1 MIYTLTLNPSL
12 DYILELDQIRLG
24 ELNRTKYESKFP
36 GGKGINVSQVLKRF
50 DVDSKALGFIGGFTG
65 DFINSFLKSLKI
77 DTDFVKVKEDTRI
90 NVKLKSQQETE
101 INAKGPS
108 ITETDFEAL
117 KCKVRELTSEDILVL
132 AGSIP
137 SSMPKSTYEE
147 LVKICNE
154 NRTTFVVDAEGDLL
168 KKVIPYKPF
177 LIKPNHHELGDLF
190 NTDITTCEE
199 VIPYGKE
206 LVKQGAQNVIVS
218 LAGNGA
224 VLINKD
230 FILTAAVPK
239 GEVKSS
245 VGAGDSMVAGF
256 LAAFEKTKSVEEAFR
271 FSVASGSATAF
282 SIGLCTREK
291 VESLLSQVRLE
302 KIYEGED

>member
-12 DYILELDQIRLG
+12 DYIVELDHVSLG
-24 ELNRTKYESKFP
+24 ELNRTKHESKFP
-36 GGKGINVSQVLKRF
+36 GGKGINVSQVLKRL
-50 DVDSKALGFIGGFTG
+50 DVDSNALGFIGGFTG
-65 DFINSFLKSLKI
+65 DFINNFLKSLMI
-77 DTDFVKVKEDTRI
+77 NTDFVKVNEDTRI

-101 INAKGPS
+101 INAKGPR
-108 ITETDFEAL
+108 ITEADLEAL
-117 KCKVRELTSEDILVL
+117 KWKIRELTSEDTLVL
-132 AGSIP
+132 AGSVP

-154 NRTTFVVDAEGDLL
+154 NRTTFVVDAEGELL
-168 KKVIPYKPF
+168 KKVIPFKPF

-190 NTDITTCEE
+190 NTVLTTCED
-199 VIPYGKE
+199 VIPYGRE
-206 LVKQGAQNVIVS
+206 LVKQGAENVIVS

-230 FILTAAVPK
+230 YVLKATVPK

-256 LAAFEKTKSVEEAFR
+256 LAAFVKTNSVEEAFR
-271 FSVASGSATAF
+271 FSVAAGSATAF
-282 SIGLCTREK
+282 SIGLCTSEK
-291 VESLLSQVRLE
+291 VESLLSQVQLE
-302 KIYEGED
+302 KI